1 MGNPTK
7 FKNKKEGAQLQY
19 LINIMCKFG
28 WILLSSLGGVVDK
41 RWVTPS
47 DPENSYFDVGNCK
60 KKKDDKQVHNF
71 MSGKRLCKNV
81 DDF

>member
-1 MGNPTK
+1 
-7 FKNKKEGAQLQY
+7 
-19 LINIMCKFG
+19 MCQFG
-28 WILLSSLGGVVDK
+28 WILLSSLRGVVNK

-47 DPENSYFDVGNCK
+47 DPENSYFDVG
-60 KKKDDKQVHNF
+60 KDDKQVHNF